1 MHEQDRPSRYV
12 RSSTVHVAIRKSH
25 LIIHIHTFYVCI
37 LHTPPDRDT
46 HANRKSP
53 RKRTI
58 SGTSAETTSL
68 GGTSTHEAT
77 VSLHDLTSYVQEL
90 RTYLPKASLIQKG
103 GGGDKEGGRGGRG
116 RDGSVPPAIEDH
128 ITGFMDRI
136 ITESWDKM
144 SPKVQ

>member
-1 MHEQDRPSRYV
+1 MCMDACLEQDRPR
-12 RSSTVHVAIRKSH
+12 H
-25 LIIHIHTFYVCI
+25 YVCKI
-37 LHTPPDRDT
+37 TPCTCSYQKMTFDYTIYMCIVHAPPGRDT
-46 HANRKSP
+46 HTTHKSP

-68 GGTSTHEAT
+68 GGTSTYEAT

-103 GGGDKEGGRGGRG
+103 GGGDKEGGRR
-116 RDGSVPPAIEDH
+116 RDGSVPLSMEDH

-136 ITESWDKM
+136 ITDSWDKM